1 MIWIIGAILAGLMMG
16 YISYAFQKAFFALMA
31 AAIPIF
37 GIIYFKVL
45 LPLAKVA
52 GGAAGLGQGDPITLI
67 MALIGQLPQDM
78 QSAIIIFPMAA
89 FGGRLLT
96 WIHAKFIAKP
106 AVEETKADRKKRILE
121 QYGYKDGL
129 PY

>member
-1 MIWIIGAILAGLMMG
+1 MIYISLAVILGLGIG
-16 YISYAFQKAFFALMA
+16 YVSYAFQKAFFAFCAVSL
-31 AAIPIF
+31 PII

-45 LPLAKVA
+45 LPMAKVA
-52 GGAAGLGQGDPITLI
+52 GATAGLGKGDPITLI

-78 QSAIIIFPMAA
+78 QNAIIIFPMAA
-89 FGGRLLT
+89 FGGRLAT

-106 AVEETKADRKKRILE
+106 AVEETHSDRKKRILE

>member
-1 MIWIIGAILAGLMMG
+1 MLYIALAICLGLGVG
-16 YISYAFQKAFFALMA
+16 YFSYAFQKAFFALMA
-31 AAIPIF
+31 AVIPIF
-37 GIIYFKVL
+37 GIVYFKVL
-45 LPLAKVA
+45 LPLAKVT
-52 GGAAGLGQGDPITLI
+52 GGAAGLGHGDPITLI

-96 WIHAKFIAKP
+96 WIYAKFIAKE
-106 AVEETKADRKKRILE
+106 AGEESQADRRKRILQ

>member
-1 MIWIIGAILAGLMMG
+1 MIYIILAICLGLGLG
-16 YISYAFQKAFFALMA
+16 YFSYAFQKAFFALMA

-52 GGAAGLGQGDPITLI
+52 GAAAGLGGGDPITLI

-78 QSAIIIFPMAA
+78 QSAIVILPMAA
-89 FGGRLLT
+89 FGGRLMT
-96 WIHAKFIAKP
+96 WIYAKFIEKP
-106 AVEETKADRKKRILE
+106 AVEETLSDRKQRILA
-121 QYGYKDGL
+121 QYGMSEV
-129 PY
+129 PR